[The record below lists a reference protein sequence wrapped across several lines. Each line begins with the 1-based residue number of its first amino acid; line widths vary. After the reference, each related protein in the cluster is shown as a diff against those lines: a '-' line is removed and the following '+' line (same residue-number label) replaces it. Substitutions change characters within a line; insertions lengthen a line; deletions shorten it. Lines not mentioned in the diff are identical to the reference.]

1 MDDLEMDDLAI
12 VIVCVAPLAL
22 RWTLGRRSG
31 RPVATARWAAR
42 GLGLAFLYFSLGHF
56 VVTKDL
62 VEMLPPWVPQRV
74 LIIYATGILEACVA
88 LALFTKRWRRLGGVV
103 AACML
108 VLFLPANIYAAL
120 HHTGVGAHRAGP
132 TYLWVRV
139 PLQGFLLIWALW
151 ASARSPDRPIA
162 AANANARRS
171 RGGRTGRRVRP
182 GTAAG
187 WR

>member
-1 MDDLEMDDLAI
+1 MDDLAI

-22 RWTLGRRSG
+22 RWILSPRSG
-31 RPVATARWAAR
+31 RPVDAPRWAAC

-56 VVTKDL
+56 VVTNDL

-74 LIIYATGILEACVA
+74 LVIHATGILEACAA
-88 LALFTKRWRRLGGVV
+88 LALFTRRWRSLGGVA

-108 VLFLPANIYAAL
+108 VMFLPANIYAAL

-132 TYLWVRV
+132 IYLWVRV
-139 PLQGFLLIWALW
+139 PLQVFLLIWAIW
-151 ASARSPDRPIA
+151 AQARSPDRPIA
-162 AANANARRS
+162 AANANARRP
-171 RGGRTGRRVRP
+171 RGGRAGRRVRS